1 MVANILCASWPSCE
15 PTTSAEVRFCLLSH
29 TFVLPQVFSLPQANM
44 TGSGRVVYP
53 ASNWVKVHADCKW
66 LFVPFTPPFCLS
78 PYTLSCMWQIDS
90 DNCTVGW
97 HLLFLVSNVQFLN
110 IPFST
115 ARHVTPSQGTTS
127 QVRADARTDQC
138 TTTQPLLCLRC
149 TQDLGLIHTHFLF
162 SALTPYTLTC
172 TLSHLHTCSHFTTF
186 DTRHTLPYPLLLS
199 ASFNHCLRNGEYHF
213 TI

>member
-1 MVANILCASWPSCE
+1 MLTVSDS
-15 PTTSAEVRFCLLSH
+15 LSH
-29 TFVLPQVFSLPQANM
+29 SL
-44 TGSGRVVYP
+44 
-53 ASNWVKVHADCKW
+53 H
-66 LFVPFTPPFCLS
+66 PFACHHTHCHV
-78 PYTLSCMWQIDS
+78 CDKIDS